1 MVDCW
6 QFIEDAAI
14 QCDLLMFS
22 TWTKPPFCISIWNL
36 TASWVDWRPLQVG
49 FSFFI
54 KYCDALI
61 MSSSIQLLQDSKMS
75 LCHFVSTIPQ
85 QLSQTL
91 LCEEDVEP
99 ASISSQSMSTSC
111 VVAFSLLVQVCP
123 GWQSDVQGKPAVLHL
138 HVLLL
143 WHLFLHLQSE
153 EVINKNAIYMEY
165 AWLKSCTLK

>member
-1 MVDCW
+1 MQLIND
-6 QFIEDAAI
+6 QYLNKTSF
-14 QCDLLMFS
+14 LYFHLKFNFKLS
-22 TWTKPPFCISIWNL
+22 RLKT
-36 TASWVDWRPLQVG
+36 LQVG
-49 FSFFI
+49 SSFFI

-99 ASISSQSMSTSC
+99 ASILSQSMSTSC

-123 GWQSDVQGKPAVLHL
+123 GWQSDVQDKPAVLHL

-143 WHLFLHLQSE
+143 
-153 EVINKNAIYMEY
+153 
-165 AWLKSCTLK
+165 